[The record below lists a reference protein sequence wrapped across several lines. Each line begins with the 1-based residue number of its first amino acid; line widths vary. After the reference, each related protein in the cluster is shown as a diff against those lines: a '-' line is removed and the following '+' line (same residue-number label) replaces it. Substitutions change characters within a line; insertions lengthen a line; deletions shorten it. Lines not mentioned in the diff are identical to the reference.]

1 MPLNTSLTRRDA
13 AEAGFSLIEL
23 MVTVVVLMI
32 ACGVTVRGV
41 LDLARVSDVVNNRTD
56 MHNGV
61 RNATELLTQEVG
73 QAGKIALPANVLTTA
88 TAAAGD
94 TTITVSSTAG
104 MFVGELL
111 ALDTG
116 ANQETITVAAANGG
130 TITTADPLIKDHNA
144 ANVPVTAPGG
154 FSAGIVPTNMANGST
169 GTVLKIFGDIN
180 GDRQMV
186 YVEYRCDIGTGRLYR
201 NAMPFTANAKPAPT
215 VEQILIDNLVA
226 NPDGTPCFT
235 YQSQTVTGITF
246 VLDVAITL
254 TVQTQTRDPITRQF
268 QTETKALLNVS
279 PRNVFNSWQHAGL
292 GLRNRIQ
299 PIPPSVQNL
308 LP

>member
-1 MPLNTSLTRRDA
+1 MHTRPDRRGA

-23 MVTVVVLMI
+23 MVTIAILMI

-41 LDLARVSDVVNNRTD
+41 LDLARVSDVVTNRTD

-61 RNATELLTQEVG
+61 RNATQLLTQEVG
-73 QAGKIALPANVLTTA
+73 QAGRIALPADVVTTA
-88 TAAAGD
+88 TAAVGD
-94 TTITVSSTAG
+94 TTVLVSSTAG

-111 ALDTG
+111 VVDTG

-130 TITTADPLIKDHNA
+130 TITTASVLTKDHA
-144 ANVPVTAPGG
+144 TTNVPVTVPGG
-154 FSAGIVPTNMANGST
+154 FAAGIVPNNMANGSS

-186 YVEYRCDIGTGRLYR
+186 YVEYVCDTNVGRLYR
-201 NAMPFTANAKPAPT
+201 NAMAVTANAKPAPT
-215 VEQILIDNLVA
+215 IEQILIDNLVP
-226 NPDGTPCFT
+226 NPDGSACFT
-235 YQSQTVTGITF
+235 YQPATVTGTTYI
-246 VLDVAITL
+246 LDVAITL
-254 TVQTQTRDPITRQF
+254 TVRTQTLDPITRQF

-279 PRNVFNSWQHAGL
+279 PRNVFNTWQHAGL
-292 GLRNRIQ
+292 GLTNRIQ
-299 PIPPSVQNL
+299 PIPPSVQAL

>member
-1 MPLNTSLTRRDA
+1 MHTRPDRRGA

-23 MVTVVVLMI
+23 MVTIAILMI

-41 LDLARVSDVVNNRTD
+41 LDLARVSDVVTNRTD

-61 RNATELLTQEVG
+61 RNATQLLTQEVG
-73 QAGKIALPANVLTTA
+73 QAGRIALPADVVTTA
-88 TAAAGD
+88 TAAVGD
-94 TTITVSSTAG
+94 TTVLVSSTAG

-111 ALDTG
+111 VVDTG

-130 TITTADPLIKDHNA
+130 TITTASVLTKDHPTT
-144 ANVPVTAPGG
+144 NVPVTVPGG
-154 FSAGIVPTNMANGST
+154 FAAGIVPNNMANGSS

-186 YVEYRCDIGTGRLYR
+186 YVEYVCDTNVGRLYR
-201 NAMPFTANAKPAPT
+201 NAMAVTANAKPAPT
-215 VEQILIDNLVA
+215 IEQILIDNLVP
-226 NPDGTPCFT
+226 NPDGSACFT
-235 YQSQTVTGITF
+235 YQPATVTGTTYI
-246 VLDVAITL
+246 LDVAITL
-254 TVQTQTRDPITRQF
+254 TVRTQTLDPITRQF

-279 PRNVFNSWQHAGL
+279 PRNVFNTWQHAGL
-292 GLRNRIQ
+292 GLTNRIQ
-299 PIPPSVQNL
+299 PIPPSVQAL